1 MSTQVSTRFSLREV
15 AELTGLSEFTLR
27 GWEGRYRAVNPQRT
41 ETGRRLYGAE
51 DVTKL
56 NLLKD
61 LVTLGHRIKEIAPLK
76 EAELRELLSAPDS
89 NPSGTHALQSNVENL
104 FIQGE
109 RFSWDEIRRIL
120 GRERKKS
127 TPEKYLTRFLIPF
140 LVEMNRRI
148 GQGRIS
154 ISLEHIFSS
163 LIKEELATLRSL
175 ARGSTRSRPAH
186 RFVLCTPEGDHHELG
201 LLFAFTLLSLR
212 GIPSLYLGPHV
223 PKQELCETALRYQA
237 THILVSSTLKQGEGP
252 VDAPLKYLGFIHRHL
267 PRLSSLWIAGRG
279 FHEVSDPSGARFQQF
294 HNFEAFI
301 SELDRLK

>member
-15 AELTGLSEFTLR
+15 VELTGLSEFTLR
-27 GWEGRYRAVNPQRT
+27 GWEGRYRAVEPQRT

-61 LVTLGHRIKEIAPLK
+61 LVALGHRIKEIAPLK
-76 EAELRELLSAPDS
+76 EDKLRELLSTPTS
-89 NPSGTHALQSNVENL
+89 KSSGVHSIDAHVESL

-109 RFSWDEIRRIL
+109 RFAWDEIRKTL
-120 GRERKKS
+120 GRERKKR

-140 LVEMNRRI
+140 LSEMNQRI

-163 LIKEELATLRSL
+163 MIKEELATIRSL
-175 ARGSTRSRPAH
+175 ARNPTRSRIAP

-279 FHEVSDPSGARFQQF
+279 FQEISDPSGTRFQQF
-294 HNFEAFI
+294 QSFESFI
-301 SELDRLK
+301 AAIEVLK